1 MNGATRPNRVISY
14 GDLKL
19 WIKIFRVIVCPVRPK
34 ITENVIRQP
43 AQAIQSTELND
54 TDETSP
60 PAMETYRELG
70 HTYSWVVHNLK
81 YAKGEHVDRWIQLRN
96 YI

>member
-1 MNGATRPNRVISY
+1 M
-14 GDLKL
+14 
-19 WIKIFRVIVCPVRPK
+19 RPK

-70 HTYSWVVHNLK
+70 HTYLWVVHNLK
-81 YAKGEHVDRWIQLRN
+81 YAKGGFANRWMMPRN